1 MKDIVK
7 EAAVLNKDFI
17 APGGGEIQ
25 CLVVEAPEEQ
35 KILFIFKDIFDFVF
49 RFIATILFEFHLYS
63 VYYFF
68 ASHQDHPPQM
78 RGTRFALSCT
88 VQNI

>member
-49 RFIATILFEFHLYS
+49 RFIATILFE
-63 VYYFF
+63 YYDYRQEIFSKCV
-68 ASHQDHPPQM
+68 A
-78 RGTRFALSCT
+78 GCVEAY
-88 VQNI
+88 